1 MATDS
6 GLLTARRECLAT
18 SPHYSSSL
26 QPHINTVQYTPSSIH
41 KFTNNDY
48 TVGWICALDIEL
60 AASQA
65 MFDESHPYLPQAGGD
80 SNTYTLGCIVRHNVV
95 LACLP
100 SGTTSTN
107 PAATVATNMLR
118 SFPKI
123 RFSLMVGVGGGAPG
137 NPSDDP
143 YEDLRLGD
151 VVVSN
156 PEGACGKRVLLN
168 RQISELTTDR
178 RRDSI
183 RFWQNNGERK
193 IYSDRGVKQAAHC
206 VTDRSYETKG
216 IAYP

>member
-6 GLLTARRECLAT
+6 GLLTAGRGCLAT
-18 SPHYSSSL
+18 AHYSSSL
-26 QPHINTVQYTPSSIH
+26 QPHILNAAQYAPANIH
-41 KFTNNDY
+41 KSTNNDY

-60 AASQA
+60 AASQVTNVGLVA
-65 MFDESHPYLPQAGGD
+65 SVSSAGWTGLKHLYPG
-80 SNTYTLGCIVRHNVV
+80 TYHIEYVSYGIIIISVV

-100 SGTTSTN
+100 SGTTGTN
-107 PAATVATNMLR
+107 SATTAAANMLR

-123 RFSLMVGVGGGAPG
+123 RFGLMVGVGGGAPG
-137 NPSDDP
+137 DPSDDP

-156 PEGACGKRVLLN
+156 PEGACGKRALLN
-168 RQISELTTDR
+168 RQISELITDR

-193 IYSDRGVKQAAHC
+193 IYSDRVVK
-206 VTDRSYETKG
+206 
-216 IAYP
+216 